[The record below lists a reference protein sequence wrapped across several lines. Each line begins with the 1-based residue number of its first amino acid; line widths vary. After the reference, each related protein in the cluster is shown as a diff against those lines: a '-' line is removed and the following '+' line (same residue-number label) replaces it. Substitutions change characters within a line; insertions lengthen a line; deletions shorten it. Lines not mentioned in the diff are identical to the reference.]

1 MTIQSVIITIY
12 FVILS
17 LLKVKCKQKKRLG
30 HAKELLYAIFFLC
43 YILFLVVYCIMLSI
57 IADKNECIKLAVKRT
72 YSKKR
77 SLFRNIHVLREIC
90 KVLSQKQCFHIKE
103 GSTYMGHFLICYFK
117 ALSNASRFFLIKLK

>member
-43 YILFLVVYCIMLSI
+43 YIVFLVVYCIMLSI
-57 IADKNECIKLAVKRT
+57 IANKNECIKTLLKGRI
-72 YSKKR
+72 
-77 SLFRNIHVLREIC
+77 LRNIIVPKYPC
-90 KVLSQKQCFHIKE
+90 SK
-103 GSTYMGHFLICYFK
+103 GNM
-117 ALSNASRFFLIKLK
+117 